1 MHHVSSFDHWGAAHR
16 LFPCKHRRLS
26 QHVLPQ
32 PRRRPRQRGG
42 QLARWGFR
50 GFIGKVGQDDF
61 GLSLK
66 KCLEENNVSTK
77 GLVMDKR
84 HHTTLAF
91 VQLDEH
97 GDRSFTFYRDPGADT
112 QLLPEEVNMEEVEE
126 CSILHFGSLSLTNDP
141 SRSTTLSLVEK
152 ARKMGKLIS
161 YDPNW
166 RAGVVALG
174 RGGRGWD
181 EAWASPVR
189 RAEDQRGGAGP
200 APPARR
206 ASPPG

>member
-1 MHHVSSFDHWGAAHR
+1 MSQVLTTGELLIDFSPVNIEGYPSMFCPNPGGAPANAA
-16 LFPCKHRRLS
+16 
-26 QHVLPQ
+26 V
-32 PRRRPRQRGG
+32 
-42 QLARWGFR
+42 QLARLGVSA

-166 RAGVVALG
+166 RPVLWPSEDEGVAGMKLG
-174 RGGRGWD
+174 LPVETNGSLYGKRNISPLGIDGGN
-181 EAWASPVR
+181 V
-189 RAEDQRGGAGP
+189 
-200 APPARR
+200 
-206 ASPPG
+206 